1 MQNTRSTCRAPWG
14 VSAVAWALLGVGAA
28 VAVAQDGPAD
38 SEAQPPT
45 SQRTSDADLMTAEVP
60 GVTVDEK
67 LGDIAPLD
75 LPFVDEHGQRVTL
88 RDYLREGRPV
98 ILTLNY
104 YRCPMLC
111 TLVLNG
117 AANAIREVDLVPGED
132 YQIVTVSIDPAET
145 PSLARMKE
153 DAYVEF
159 VEGDVDPA
167 RLREGWAFLTGEK
180 QNIDALAAAVGYGYA
195 WVESEK
201 QYAHPAVITLLSP
214 EGKITRYLYGIQ
226 FDPKTL
232 RLSLVEASEG
242 KIGSTLD
249 RFLLTCFHFDP
260 DTGRYSR
267 MAVGVMRLGAGL
279 TVGVIAVALGGL
291 LFWEHNRRR
300 VGVVESHE

>member
-1 MQNTRSTCRAPWG
+1 MTSTRSTCRTPWG
-14 VSAVAWALLGVGAA
+14 VAAVAWALMGVGAA
-28 VAVAQDGPAD
+28 AGLAQDAPAAPEPQT
-38 SEAQPPT
+38 SEPQP
-45 SQRTSDADLMTAEVP
+45 AGEAGLMTAEVP
-60 GVTVDEK
+60 GVTVEEK

-88 RDYLREGRPV
+88 RDYVRDGRPV

-117 AANAIREVDLVPGED
+117 VANAIRGVDLVPGED

-153 DAYVEF
+153 DAYVQF
-159 VEGDVDPA
+159 AGSDVDPA
-167 RLREGWAFLTGEK
+167 RLREGWAFLTGEQ
-180 QNIDALAAAVGYGYA
+180 QNIDALAEAVGYGFK

-201 QYAHPAVITLLSP
+201 QYAHPAVITLLAP
-214 EGKITRYLYGIQ
+214 DGTITRYLYGIK
-226 FDPKTL
+226 FDPQTL

-242 KIGSTLD
+242 KIGSTMD

-267 MAVGVMRLGAGL
+267 MAMGVMRLGGGL
-279 TVGVIAVALGGL
+279 TAGVIAVALGGM
-291 LFWEHNRRR
+291 LFWEYNRRR
-300 VGVVESHE
+300 AGEVENHE